1 MGRGFVPIEG
11 ALLYLLVKGVG
22 ELYRKLKLA
31 AHSRTWTFGSA
42 VSLSVL
48 LTFGMGGG
56 VDAASL
62 ADTVQYT
69 IRTNPEVLQSAANRR
84 AIDFELRQARG
95 LYYPQIDLRAGVGP
109 EWTDNTSVRGTVLAR
124 YESRVTLQQRLF
136 DGFETQSEKERQ
148 AARIDSAASRVRERS
163 EFLGLDAVG
172 FYLDVLRTTAIVE
185 QAVANVRAHRRVLGQ
200 VQERFRGG
208 QSGIGDVHQ
217 AEARVANS
225 EATLVTSRRN
235 QRGAVIQFTR
245 VVGQEPEDLVRP
257 PMDEAALPG
266 SSYEAVEI
274 GLQNNPTIKLAQA
287 DVDVSKAEISATK
300 VAFWPV
306 ANLELS
312 ASANRNLDG
321 IHGSNNDASALV
333 VFSYNLY
340 RGGIDEAEK
349 FEFVERHAESLERVA
364 DLKRRVAEL
373 VRQAWNTMVKE
384 RERLSALNDQVAADE
399 KVVTTYRQ
407 EFQIGQRDLLDLLD
421 SENELFNS
429 RIRAITADYTAQF
442 GGYRV
447 LASMGQLLNVLGVT
461 AIGEA
466 TGGQR
471 DKTGRTPDARWMTS
485 DPMAGEGTAV
495 AAVEKKEAVTAKK
508 PTPVAA
514 EAATKAPDQAP
525 AKTDA
530 AGAAGKSVAN
540 ELKVEPAAGKASPA
554 EVATLDTVEW
564 NNAW

>member
-1 MGRGFVPIEG
+1 M
-11 ALLYLLVKGVG
+11 
-22 ELYRKLKLA
+22 A
-31 AHSRTWTFGSA
+31 ARSRTWTFGGA

-48 LTFGMGGG
+48 FTFGMVGG

-84 AIDFELRQARG
+84 AIDFELRQAEG
-95 LYYPQIDLRAGVGP
+95 LYFPQIDLRAGVGP
-109 EWTDNTSVRGTVLAR
+109 EWTRNTTVKPSTTMPR
-124 YESRVTLQQRLF
+124 YESRVTVQQRVF

-148 AARIDSAASRVRERS
+148 AARIDAAASRVRERS
-163 EFLGLDAVG
+163 EFLGLNAVE
-172 FYLDVLRTTAIVE
+172 FYLDVLRTTAVVE
-185 QAVANVRAHRRVLGQ
+185 QAAANVQAHRRVLGA
-200 VQERFRGG
+200 VQTRFRGG
-208 QSGIGDVHQ
+208 QSGVGDVHQ

-225 EATLVTSRRN
+225 EATLITARRN
-235 QRGAVIQFTR
+235 QRNAIIQFQR

-257 PMDEAALPG
+257 AMDESALPG
-266 SSYEAVEI
+266 SSFEAVEI
-274 GLQNNPTIKLAQA
+274 GLQNNPTVKLAQA

-300 VAFWPV
+300 VDFWP
-306 ANLELS
+306 AIDLELS

-321 IHGSNNDASALV
+321 VRGTNRDASALV

-349 FEFVERHAESLERVA
+349 FEFVERHAESLARLA
-364 DLKRRVAEL
+364 ALKRDVAED
-373 VRQAWNTMVKE
+373 VRQSWNAMTKA
-384 RERLSALNDQVAADE
+384 RERLGAVNDQVAADE
-399 KVVTTYRQ
+399 KVVITYRQ

-429 RIRAITADYTAQF
+429 RVQAITADYTAQF

-461 AIGEA
+461 PIAEA

-471 DKTGRTPDARWMTS
+471 DKIGRTPDSRWQTK
-485 DPMAGEGTAV
+485 DPMAGEGTTV
-495 AAVEKKEAVTAKK
+495 AAVEKKEAVTAKE
-508 PTPVAA
+508 PAPAAA
-514 EAATKAPDQAP
+514 EAVTAAPGQAP

-530 AGAAGKSVAN
+530 AGAGGKAVTS
-540 ELKVEPAAGKASPA
+540 ELKVAPAAGQASPP
-554 EVATLDTVEW
+554 EVAALDTVEW

>member
-1 MGRGFVPIEG
+1 MN
-11 ALLYLLVKGVG
+11 LLGKGVG
-22 ELYRKLKLA
+22 ELSRNLKQA
-31 AHSRTWTFGSA
+31 VRSRTWMLGGA
-42 VSLSVL
+42 VSFSVL
-48 LTFGMGGG
+48 LTFGMVGGAE
-56 VDAASL
+56 AASL

-69 IRTNPEVLQSAANRR
+69 IRTNPEVLQAAANRR
-84 AIDFELRQARG
+84 AIDFELRQAKG

-109 EWTDNTSVRGTVLAR
+109 EWTRNTTIKPSTTLTR
-124 YESRVTLQQRLF
+124 YESRITLQQRVF

-148 AARIDSAASRVRERS
+148 AARIDAAASRVRERS
-163 EFLGLDAVG
+163 EFLGLSAVE

-185 QAVANVRAHRRVLGQ
+185 RAVGNVQAHRRVLGAVKTRQ
-200 VQERFRGG
+200 RGG

-217 AEARVANS
+217 AEARVANA
-225 EATLVTSRRN
+225 EATLVSSRRS
-235 QRGAVIQFTR
+235 QQEAIIRFQR

-257 PMDEAALPG
+257 GTDEGALPG

-274 GLQNNPTIKLAQA
+274 GIQNNPSVKLAQA

-300 VAFWPV
+300 VDFWP
-306 ANLELS
+306 AIDLELS

-321 IHGSNNDASALV
+321 VRGMNNDASALV

-349 FEFVERHAESLERVA
+349 FEFVERHAESVERLA
-364 DLKRRVAEL
+364 SLKRDVAEE
-373 VRQAWNTMVKE
+373 VRQSWNAMTKA
-384 RERLSALNDQVAADE
+384 RERLGNLNDQVSADE
-399 KVVTTYRQ
+399 KVVVVYRQ

-429 RIRAITADYTAQF
+429 RVQAITADYSAEF

-461 AIGEA
+461 SVNEA

-471 DKTGRTPDARWMTS
+471 DKTGRTPDSRWMTS
-485 DPMAGEGTAV
+485 DPMTGEGRTV
-495 AAVEKKEAVTAKK
+495 AAVEKKEAVTTAS
-508 PTPVAA
+508 
-514 EAATKAPDQAP
+514 DQAP
-525 AKTDA
+525 VKTD
-530 AGAAGKSVAN
+530 GKAVTS
-540 ELKVEPAAGKASPA
+540 ELKVEPAAGQAGSP
-554 EVATLDTVEW
+554 EVVTLNTLEW

>member
-1 MGRGFVPIEG
+1 MLGG
-11 ALLYLLVKGVG
+11 
-22 ELYRKLKLA
+22 
-31 AHSRTWTFGSA
+31 A
-42 VSLSVL
+42 VSFSVL
-48 LTFGMGGG
+48 LTFGMVGGAE
-56 VDAASL
+56 AASL

-69 IRTNPEVLQSAANRR
+69 IRTNPEVLQAGANRR

-109 EWTDNTSVRGTVLAR
+109 EWTRNTTIKPSTTLTR
-124 YESRVTLQQRLF
+124 YESRITLQQRVF

-148 AARIDSAASRVRERS
+148 AARIDAAASRVRERS
-163 EFLGLDAVG
+163 EFLGLSAVE
-172 FYLDVLRTTAIVE
+172 FYLDVLRTTAVVE
-185 QAVANVRAHRRVLGQ
+185 LAAGNVQAHRRVLGAVKTRQ
-200 VQERFRGG
+200 RGG

-225 EATLVTSRRN
+225 EATLVSSRRS
-235 QRGAVIQFTR
+235 QREAVIRFQR

-257 PMDEAALPG
+257 GTDESALPG

-274 GLQNNPTIKLAQA
+274 GIQNNPSVKLAQA

-300 VAFWPV
+300 VDFWP
-306 ANLELS
+306 AIDLELS

-321 IHGSNNDASALV
+321 VRGMNNDASALV

-349 FEFVERHAESLERVA
+349 FEFVERHAESLERLSA
-364 DLKRRVAEL
+364 LKRGVAED
-373 VRQAWNTMVKE
+373 VRQSWNAMTKA
-384 RERLSALNDQVAADE
+384 RERLGAVNDQVAADE
-399 KVVTTYRQ
+399 KVVITYRQ

-429 RIRAITADYTAQF
+429 RVQAISADYTAQF

-461 AIGEA
+461 PISEA

-471 DKTGRTPDARWMTS
+471 NKTGRTPDSRWMTS
-485 DPMAGEGTAV
+485 DPMAGEGRTV
-495 AAVEKKEAVTAKK
+495 AAVEKKEAVTTAS
-508 PTPVAA
+508 V
-514 EAATKAPDQAP
+514 EAP
-525 AKTDA
+525 AKTD
-530 AGAAGKSVAN
+530 GKAVTS
-540 ELKVEPAAGKASPA
+540 ELKVEPAAGQASPL
-554 EVATLDTVEW
+554 EVVTLNTLEW

>member
-1 MGRGFVPIEG
+1 MSRN
-11 ALLYLLVKGVG
+11 
-22 ELYRKLKLA
+22 LKLA
-31 AHSRTWTFGSA
+31 ARSRTWTFGGA

-48 LTFGMGGG
+48 FTFGMVGG

-84 AIDFELRQARG
+84 AIDFELRQAEG
-95 LYYPQIDLRAGVGP
+95 LYFPQIDLRAGVGP
-109 EWTDNTSVRGTVLAR
+109 EWTRNTTVKPSTTMPR
-124 YESRVTLQQRLF
+124 YESRVTVQQRVF

-148 AARIDSAASRVRERS
+148 AARIDAAASRVRERS
-163 EFLGLDAVG
+163 EFLGLNAVE
-172 FYLDVLRTTAIVE
+172 FYLDVLRTTAVVE
-185 QAVANVRAHRRVLGQ
+185 QAAANVQAHRRVLGA
-200 VQERFRGG
+200 VQTRFRGG
-208 QSGIGDVHQ
+208 QSGVGDVHQ

-225 EATLVTSRRN
+225 EATLITARRN
-235 QRGAVIQFTR
+235 QRNAIIQFQR

-257 PMDEAALPG
+257 AMDESALPG
-266 SSYEAVEI
+266 SSFEAVEI
-274 GLQNNPTIKLAQA
+274 GLQNNPTVKLAQA

-300 VAFWPV
+300 VDFWP
-306 ANLELS
+306 AIDLELS

-321 IHGSNNDASALV
+321 VRGTNRDASALV

-349 FEFVERHAESLERVA
+349 FEFVERHAESLARLA
-364 DLKRRVAEL
+364 ALKRDVAED
-373 VRQAWNTMVKE
+373 VRQSWNAMTKA
-384 RERLSALNDQVAADE
+384 RERLGAVNDQVAADE
-399 KVVTTYRQ
+399 KVVITYRQ

-429 RIRAITADYTAQF
+429 RVQAITADYTAQF

-461 AIGEA
+461 AIREA

-471 DKTGRTPDARWMTS
+471 DKTGRTPDSRWQTS

>member
-1 MGRGFVPIEG
+1 MN
-11 ALLYLLVKGVG
+11 LLGKGVG
-22 ELYRKLKLA
+22 ELSRNLKQA
-31 AHSRTWTFGSA
+31 VRSRTWMLGGA
-42 VSLSVL
+42 VSFSVL

-69 IRTNPEVLQSAANRR
+69 IRTNPDVLQAGANRR

-109 EWTDNTSVRGTVLAR
+109 EWTRNTTVKPNTTMTR
-124 YESRVTLQQRLF
+124 YESRITLQQRVF

-148 AARIDSAASRVRERS
+148 AARIDAAASRVRERS
-163 EFLGLDAVG
+163 EFLGLSAVE
-172 FYLDVLRTTAIVE
+172 FYLDVLRTTTIVE
-185 QAVANVRAHRRVLGQ
+185 LAAANVQAHRRVLGQ
-200 VQERFRGG
+200 VQTRFRGG

-217 AEARVANS
+217 AEARVANA
-225 EATLVTSRRN
+225 EATLVSSRRG
-235 QRGAVIQFTR
+235 QREAVIRFQR
-245 VVGQEPEDLVRP
+245 VVGQEPEDLMRP
-257 PMDEAALPG
+257 GTDEGALPG

-274 GLQNNPTIKLAQA
+274 GIQNNPSVKLAQA

-300 VAFWPV
+300 VPFWPAV
-306 ANLELS
+306 DLELS

-321 IHGSNNDASALV
+321 VRGMNNDASALV

-349 FEFVERHAESLERVA
+349 FEFVERHAESLERLA
-364 DLKRRVAEL
+364 GLKRDVAEE
-373 VRQAWNTMVKE
+373 VRQSWDTMTKA
-384 RERLSALNDQVAADE
+384 RERLGNLNDQVAADQ
-399 KVVTTYRQ
+399 KVVVVYRQ

-429 RIRAITADYTAQF
+429 QVQATTADYSAEF
-442 GGYRV
+442 SSYRV

-461 AIGEA
+461 PISEA

-471 DKTGRTPDARWMTS
+471 DKTGRTPDSRWMTS
-485 DPMAGEGTAV
+485 DPMAGEGRTV
-495 AAVEKKEAVTAKK
+495 AAVEKKEAVTTAS
-508 PTPVAA
+508 
-514 EAATKAPDQAP
+514 DQAP
-525 AKTDA
+525 VKTD
-530 AGAAGKSVAN
+530 GKAVTS
-540 ELKVEPAAGKASPA
+540 ELKVEPAAGQAGSP
-554 EVATLDTVEW
+554 EVVTLNTLEW